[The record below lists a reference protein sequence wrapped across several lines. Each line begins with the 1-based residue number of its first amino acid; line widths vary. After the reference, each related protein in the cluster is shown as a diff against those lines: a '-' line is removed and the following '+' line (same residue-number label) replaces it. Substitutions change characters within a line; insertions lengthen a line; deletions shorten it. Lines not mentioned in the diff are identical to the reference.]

1 MAGHYK
7 KNVFPLFMDDREP
20 VQQITT
26 SGLDKQWNGVT
37 SRVLIQVSAE
47 GNLTEDASILS
58 SATLTAGTTAS
69 ADTSG
74 AVTVT
79 RSAVDIT
86 ADVEAPSFDGINVT
100 TGTLSAIA
108 VNEEGSGLEAGDVIT
123 FACTTETDVEISI
136 TLVSGDIRTT
146 LNPVKIEM
154 VKPET
159 PGIMVEIGKDNGDF
173 SCIVNMD
180 PYGPFANDAD
190 FKEVEL
196 QYGGAGT
203 DSAAVF
209 TCFWNGENWVP
220 IGLTATT

>member
-1 MAGHYK
+1 MPNHYK

-20 VQQITT
+20 VQEITT
-26 SGLDKQWNGVT
+26 SGLDKEWNGVT
-37 SRVLIQVSAE
+37 SRVLIQMSAE

-58 SATLTAGTTAS
+58 SSTLTAGTDAS
-69 ADTSG
+69 SDTSD

-79 RSAVDIT
+79 RDDVDVT
-86 ADVEAPSFDGINVT
+86 ADVEPPSFDGINVT
-100 TGTLSAIA
+100 AGTLGAIA
-108 VNEEGSGLEAGDVIT
+108 VNGEGSGLEAGDVIT
-123 FACTTETDVEISI
+123 FACTTATDVEISI
-136 TLVSGDIRTT
+136 TLASGDIRTT
-146 LNPVKIEM
+146 LNDVKITLGEP
-154 VKPET
+154 VT

-190 FKEVEL
+190 FREVEL

-203 DSAAVF
+203 DAAAVF

>member
-1 MAGHYK
+1 MPNHYK

-26 SGLDKQWNGVT
+26 PGLDKEWNGVT
-37 SRVLIQVSAE
+37 SRVLIAP
-47 GNLTEDASILS
+47 DP
-58 SATLTAGTTAS
+58 
-69 ADTSG
+69 
-74 AVTVT
+74 
-79 RSAVDIT
+79 
-86 ADVEAPSFDGINVT
+86 VENVT
-100 TGTLSAIA
+100 
-108 VNEEGSGLEAGDVIT
+108 
-123 FACTTETDVEISI
+123 I
-136 TLVSGDIRTT
+136 TLG
-146 LNPVKIEM
+146 
-154 VKPET
+154 KPET

-190 FKEVEL
+190 FKTVEL